1 MKMVESQTVLCNGHY
16 EICLPLR
23 NASSPMPNNPALAL
37 QCLNGLKKKFRN
49 NSFRRKYTDFIKD
62 LFVKDHASRI
72 SEELSRDDG
81 QVWYLPHHGVIH
93 PHKEKL
99 RVVPDASASFAG
111 TSLNA
116 RLLSGPEL
124 SSILFGVLVRF
135 RQEQVAFVT
144 DLECM
149 FYQVKVPLHQRDLLR
164 FLWWP
169 QGDMQQDI
177 VECSEESVDT
187 VNRSFYVDDCPWL
200 RRRFLSQQSYETW
213 QEGVVFTWLSGSATA
228 ERFSVPSQRQ
238 RKVRMWK
245 MLTLIMTYF
254 QLERLLVCF
263 GQLRLTVLDFMWL
276 FLRSLRPNEAFCQWF
291 PLCMTLL
298 ASQHHFFSVGR

>member
-1 MKMVESQTVLCNGHY
+1 M
-16 EICLPLR
+16 I
-23 NASSPMPNNPALAL
+23 A
-37 QCLNGLKKKFRN
+37 
-49 NSFRRKYTDFIKD
+49 
-62 LFVKDHASRI
+62 
-72 SEELSRDDG
+72 SEESTPTWSKTCLWKTMPVVSPKNFHVMMAKCG
-81 QVWYLPHHGVIH
+81 TCLIHGVIH

-124 SSILFGVLVRF
+124 SSSLFGVLVRF
-135 RQEQVAFVT
+135 HQEQVAFVA

-164 FLWWP
+164 FLWCP

-177 VECSEESVDT
+177 VECRMHAHIFGATSSPAVAKFALRKTALDNSDSFSEEAVDT

-245 MLTLIMTYF
+245 MLTLIMTYS

-263 GQLRLTVLDFMWL
+263 GQLRLTVSDFMWL

-291 PLCMTLL
+291 PLCMTLW